1 MIFRDILLAIFVAA
15 LWAFNFVVIKI
26 GLGDLPPLFFAALRF
41 TVAAIPAVFFISRNK
56 MPWKYL
62 IGVGLSMGVAQFGLL
77 FVGMS
82 LGMPAGLS
90 SLIIQ
95 AQVIFT
101 FLLSVLFL
109 KDRPKLVQWIGVI
122 IGFSG
127 FFVIALNIGGQINPI
142 AFFLVLLGGLFWAI
156 ANIFMKNAKTKDMLR
171 FMVWMS
177 LVPPIPLLVLSYTT
191 ETGQI
196 EAFMHISWITVAA
209 ILFNGWGATILG
221 FGIWGRLIHKYSPNI
236 VGPFSLLVPIFG
248 IFFAYLV
255 FKEEID
261 LARIIGGILVMIGI
275 TIVVWPKPKANQV
288 SLNHNP

>member
-1 MIFRDILLAIFVAA
+1 MKFRDILLAVFVTAIWG
-15 LWAFNFVVIKI
+15 LNFVVIKI

-41 TVAAIPAVFFISRNK
+41 TIAAIPAVFFLPRNNI
-56 MPWKYL
+56 PWIYL

-82 LGMPAGLS
+82 LGMPPGLS

-101 FLLSVLFL
+101 FFLSVIFL
-109 KDRPKLVQWIGVI
+109 KDHPKLIQWFGILV
-122 IGFSG
+122 GFCG
-127 FFVIALNIGGQINPI
+127 FFVIAANIGGIINPL
-142 AFFLVLLGGLFWAI
+142 AFFLVLLGGFFWAI
-156 ANIFMKNAKTKDMLR
+156 ANIFMKQAKTKEMLR

-177 LVPPIPLLVLSYTT
+177 LIPPIPLLILSFIT

-196 EAFMHISWITVAA
+196 TAFMNINWLTIAA
-209 ILFNGWGATILG
+209 ILFNGWAATVLG
-221 FGIWGRLIHKYSPNI
+221 FGLWGNLIHKHSPK
-236 VGPFSLLVPIFG
+236 VVAPFSLLVPIFG

-255 FKEEID
+255 FREKVD

-275 TIVVWPKPKANQV
+275 SIVAFQQNTNK
-288 SLNHNP
+288 STTGS

>member
-1 MIFRDILLAIFVAA
+1 MKFRDVLLAIFVTA

-41 TVAAIPAVFFISRNK
+41 MAAAIPAVFFIPRNNI
-56 MPWKYL
+56 PWKYL
-62 IGVGLSMGVAQFGLL
+62 IAVGLSMGVAQFGLL

-82 LGMPAGLS
+82 LGMPPGLS

-95 AQVIFT
+95 SQVIFT
-101 FLLSVLFL
+101 FLLSVFFL
-109 KDRPKLVQWIGVI
+109 KDHPKIIQWLGVL

-127 FFVIALNIGGQINPI
+127 FFVIALNIGGKVNPL
-142 AFFLVLLGGLFWAI
+142 AFFLVLLGGLFWSI
-156 ANIFMKNAKTKDMLR
+156 SNIFMKNAKTKDMLR
-171 FMVWMS
+171 FMVWTS
-177 LVPPIPLLVLSYTT
+177 LIPPIPLLILSFAT
-191 ETGQI
+191 ETGQLA
-196 EAFMHISWITVAA
+196 AFMNINWVTIIA

-236 VGPFSLLVPIFG
+236 VVPFSLLVPIFG
-248 IFFAYLV
+248 IFFAYLA

-275 TIVVWPKPKANQV
+275 SIVVWQKPKSSQI